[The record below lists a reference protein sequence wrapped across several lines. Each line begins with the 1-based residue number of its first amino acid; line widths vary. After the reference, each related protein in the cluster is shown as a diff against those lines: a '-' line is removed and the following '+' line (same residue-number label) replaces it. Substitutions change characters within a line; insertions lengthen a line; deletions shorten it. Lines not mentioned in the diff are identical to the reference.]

1 MSEDFIPDP
10 SLNPDAAPDFI
21 PDPALNANVDFIPDP
36 SLNITPDETLAGRDE
51 AEFIA
56 LDDLSNEWV
65 GPKTKAPLETIEGS
79 SEYAT
84 LVSGKKPSGFWGN
97 LFDVSSKD
105 MPFTGDFE
113 SAAEL
118 GKIMWIGRKIEAK
131 EDVKDEDLVK
141 FNTFLAMRKQ
151 QSETG
156 WLGKAGSTVREAA
169 TFGLEIAAVSA
180 LGLLSG
186 GTGAVAGGAEM
197 TGAKGAVKGLRKAAE
212 KMTDKFLVARFG
224 EKLGGAAAKIA
235 NASGRIA
242 SDTLVLDVFRAGAIK
257 NEIAERKLADMLAG
271 KEEDKNAA
279 MMSIANW
286 SVEHASEMSG
296 EYLGA
301 MVSGL
306 FNKVGGK
313 AISSAL
319 KNETMKAQIFRAIAS
334 KFNVTRFDDVMGVMK
349 NLGYHGVINEMY
361 EERAGDFVRG
371 LTGIDGKAGLTEA
384 FKRAVPTWEQ
394 FKIESVAF
402 AIPGIAHTAIGFT
415 GATGVNPLELQKNFD
430 LVSKAVANVQTR
442 DEILKTSGDLAERI
456 HQERA
461 NPWNRQFNFLGRLF
475 NTANKGTAEDLLA
488 RANIKGV
495 VEAYD
500 AAPQG
505 KGKEA
510 VMDYLANKTVGIK
523 IVDTEEQKEKA
534 LELLRDKKLVGYMY
548 ESGEGFNYYLRNKE
562 LLSDPATLKLA
573 QETGMGF
580 IKNVDEVDDTAI
592 QNLEASHIVDAESVG
607 KILSARN
614 NADAEEI
621 RGTLQAALKDPDIA
635 GKIKYGLP
643 MIIKGTRKQYE
654 DANIG
659 YTIAQDSK
667 PMQDEHGD
675 PIVDADGN
683 NFYAMTSRGV
693 TTNNGLILNK
703 NSRLQDVKEE
713 IHHLIARTALK
724 NGQHSGEAA
733 RWAAQTRATLE
744 SIVATS
750 QDEAKVSRA
759 KALLG
764 FSDFELIEKTHLY
777 AVQDNKATDSTNMV
791 FEAAGI
797 KELGVLPD
805 QRFDDYFTKLTN
817 NKIHILR
824 TKPRVAPA
832 KPGVADTM
840 VRDLVGSSVK
850 GSVKMAKDIVGHV
863 LETEVKDGLL
873 VDLYLALKGPARR
886 RNAKTPQPNIARID
900 QVLQNM
906 ADRGFTYSL
915 DKAELIR
922 QISDLRE
929 RMTRYAFNIY
939 PGYSIKSGYFS
950 DPDDIKKLKKLE
962 AQLQKILKAD
972 AASRPKVE
980 FAKEKD
986 ETKEEKAKRE
996 KKEALPLDPSLETVP
1011 SSYPAKQK
1019 DLTQS
1024 EKHKQWGD
1032 ALPVKIYQRIFNGES
1047 KEIEIGEVTPDDF
1060 RNVVSDK
1067 DAARLIPQFYWD
1079 IAPVTMG
1086 EFAANF
1092 FYQYNKGRPDAPTDL
1107 KDLAIRTR
1115 IEAKLNGVNENDIP
1129 EFKDIVSDLRSAQ
1142 FAAGEAYRQTVKGER
1157 KGKDDK
1163 PVVQTSGGVIGTRES
1178 AVEAERERE
1187 AKRAIEEAS
1196 EDYDESGVEEDL
1208 TPVDRLIARQVQ
1220 LPSQVEASKLYPPQ
1234 LPESTEPFENP
1245 GKPLGFQI
1253 KNLFTFGLQLFKE
1266 VTGHKDFQGIATPY
1280 ENIKVKNLSESVD
1293 TKIQKEYDR
1302 LAAELT
1308 KVATA
1313 YDDNF
1318 EQVALD
1324 FAMDEIEVERIVKLY
1339 RLTQRLKAGE
1349 DVPGISNE
1357 AKKHIL
1363 RKNRYEAQRDKV
1375 LDTIQQNRV
1384 QLVIIVYDPYRDA
1397 RNGYVSDLA
1406 NQLAVT
1412 GRKHDAPVDL
1422 RLNRFGEEQPEYDA
1436 EGNQTGRL
1444 EKNYDAMLA
1453 GINVP
1458 MRNFVDLANSYHAG
1472 VAVLPANQALDK
1484 SSQTQIRIAQR
1495 IHDAILRNNAKNI
1508 MIIMPD
1514 SFGRNDNPEDAA
1526 YKKNVSVIL
1535 KMALGE
1541 MTADKQFVAPVQA
1554 PVKERVLPADLA
1566 RYAEDKQRYY
1576 QEEIDKLMKEK
1587 AANPAVQDENNPQ
1600 AWAWDSLY
1608 KHTIEQMQA
1617 TDRYIADEM
1626 IRREREGRPIETV
1639 ADLERTALVPVQPA
1653 PATPGAI
1660 SPVTKQRRRPDK
1672 LTWKEQEIVDEIDR
1686 LNAITAET
1694 PVAPG
1699 ETQEP
1704 FIEYPPKIKMRL
1716 EELEEA
1722 NRTRAILDSMSPESM
1737 REAARK
1743 RFGEPGARFAGMRPI
1758 TEVMPR
1764 ADDQIMNR
1772 VIENPDTGK
1781 DYSLTVANVSQSG
1794 EVSLQFSWHNR
1805 LLMHPKRKLYENGTW
1820 TLPKMLQEAGLPKDE
1835 QKLVLDESAKT
1846 DEKNLDKL
1854 ISDVEKNVLHSMKI
1868 ESAVGSEKLSYEEQE
1883 FEAGQQGA
1891 DELYDVRNGIAPTP
1905 RRQNRERPV
1914 YESLSVNK
1922 GQGEYKEYFIKTPFA
1937 VPGKHGAFDDPN
1949 LAGWFRVR
1957 EYKYT
1962 QSSLDLPWLMDEFK
1976 MTETE
1981 ARNHI
1986 DTVFGQKP
1994 YIEINEIQSE
2004 LFQKNK
2010 EGFKSGEVRS
2020 SAYEEMMHEEHA
2032 GAPDWE
2038 PLPPDSNF
2046 NESQSSFLNMLG
2058 KDQSWVPV
2066 FVQSIL
2072 GDARNRGFEKV
2083 RFPTGETAAR
2093 VEGHQLIEERLRDK
2107 IIERDKLRTSIDQMT
2122 KQLPSFESFERN
2134 GAVRIDPLPDGTYVA
2149 WRAKNLR
2156 NGDYV
2161 KPDMTQ
2167 KEIDDAV
2174 KLKYDIISQGQPID
2188 YMKGNLERLEDDI
2201 KRFKTEGID
2210 KLAPVEAFYQNRVGT
2225 IVKKLGAVPV
2235 TDANGNTWNEIT
2247 LAPEQ
2252 QDYSLTHDQLF
2263 NSVARMLHGPE
2274 RANWWQHSQDLD
2286 RQVAAIEES
2295 ADPEGLIQDL
2305 VAQATVNNAN
2315 TPQMIDTLAAQIR
2328 SWHDKH
2334 VNLERFGE
2342 DIEDYSLTAEDF
2354 RTGSIASLTFA
2365 DDLIPITPWL
2375 FSGAHGMHDR
2385 YLELIRKYRA
2395 HVDADMMHFTK
2406 WLMEAGLHPD
2416 SKFYKKM
2423 NRTQRTVAT
2432 RMLEA
2437 VGAILEGSDMV
2448 IRARSRSLSQYESE
2462 LYEMYNQMQDK
2473 ALELSR
2479 AGKKTEASNLA
2490 ESAKDLLTEGKH
2502 NLAVWSE
2509 KGFTHEP
2516 PVGES
2521 AQRML
2526 EEWNKIK
2533 LPGQWTA
2540 QGFRDAI
2547 RQAFDNNRRIANKEV
2562 AMLSQGEWIEEL
2574 KNYITHMYKRGKA
2587 MTEQEF
2593 EEAKRKFVESSAR
2606 AEKRRYPTYA
2616 DAATH
2621 GLVPITQ
2628 NAAQLFKMWG
2638 QKVWSL
2644 QARKLF
2650 LASAINIR
2658 DADGSPMLIA
2668 IKRPKFEGEGI
2679 IDKRTLTE
2687 ADSLLRKF
2695 IDDHN
2700 AALPKSRQHEAIK
2713 LDSNGELNIDVLK
2726 ELGYVQY
2733 ASPFNSIEKFWVK
2746 DGAALNVMK
2755 MLLDKKKEWRPFG
2768 GRDWAKGIDTFN
2780 SFTKSALLFISAF
2793 HPFSLL
2799 ESFFAAQGLTFRNDL
2814 FHLGR
2819 FYRNKQDMIKKFQ
2832 TDEAFVGKWIKHG
2845 FGIGHTDPNINQGI
2859 VDQTI
2864 QSFIDT
2870 LNGDTGEEG
2879 VLSSMTQYVFDI
2891 KKGWDRWLWDEF
2903 QPALKLMTA
2912 ERMLEEERT
2921 KAEAAGTKFNEDD
2934 AMEQIATVT
2943 NKMFGGVEFEKY
2955 IWATPEARQLLHAL
2969 MFAPDWCVPDDTRAM
2984 TKTGF
2989 KYHYELKKGDEILV
3003 FDPKTQTTQW
3013 SKLKD
3018 MFYRKD
3024 YDAEM
3029 IFVKNY
3035 NKELALTPEHTCF
3048 IQHDKNRNNF
3058 IIKAKELNTHSLIPR
3073 CADHVLPA
3081 NEVIS
3086 DRLIVLAGWLVTDG
3100 YIKHKIHTLSNGA
3113 KKEYRYGRITQSK
3126 PLMVQSLKDMGLKF
3140 YSEHPK
3146 DHDAYHCNFDKY
3158 TFTIPVCDFVALE
3171 NAGIENGNMTWKF
3184 MSKLSRRQLELLE
3197 ETMMLGDGT
3206 GQNRFC
3212 GEEDEI
3218 FQMTLLRTL
3227 LGKPCTFYRQMQP
3240 GQQCWR
3246 TRDISS
3252 RTIRCGHNALK
3263 IRKYQGAIWCPAT
3276 GTGFWMAERNG
3287 IMFITG
3293 NTFAAAEQGLITQLP
3308 LFKQMLR
3315 SPNLGEIEAAAL
3327 RKFWIAMGTLV
3338 LVGIPNALQAAIYAA
3353 AGNPDDGD
3361 KPFTFQNEQGK
3372 ITHIDVTP
3380 LVRMMSGVPIVG
3392 YEGGDTGKRRVY
3404 MRWGKQAYEIGGWF
3418 TEPIVTALNKSSMLV
3433 HTAWEQ
3439 VTGTATSGFSEEF
3452 KDEGLLG
3459 VFSSR
3464 GEFLKGRIGS
3474 VVSKFMPMNLL
3485 SVIQDKP
3492 AGWFATAS
3500 RGKTL
3505 GSVIQDMGDLLEVY
3519 ADQGI
3524 AAKLKGIPGH
3534 VDKLGVLVDDV
3545 VDAGRRNG
3553 VDVEEAF
3560 KRAQNI
3566 VATKYYTIFF
3576 KALNKGDTRRMEEAA
3591 EAILRLNKGRLNIIR
3606 SMKSRLDVS
3615 GKGMTAET
3623 YSQIAAATEAARA
3636 NINDQRNRGF
3646 KPPRF

>member
-51 AEFIA
+51 AEFVA
-56 LDDLSNEWV
+56 VDDLSSEWV

-319 KNETMKAQIFRAIAS
+319 KNEMMKAQIFRAIAS

-592 QNLEASHIVDAESVG
+592 QNLEASHVVDAESVG
-607 KILSARN
+607 RILSARN

-733 RWAAQTRATLE
+733 RWAAQTRSTLE
-744 SIVATS
+744 SIVVTS

-791 FEAAGI
+791 FEAAGM

-873 VDLYLALKGPARR
+873 VDLYLALKGKARR
-886 RNAKTPQPNIARID
+886 RNAKTPQPNIQRID
-900 QVLQNM
+900 QILQDM
-906 ADRGFTYSL
+906 SDRGFTYSL
-915 DKAELIR
+915 TESELRRKIAAYTKWMMRSRKQYKYLTLGDEDKFKT
-922 QISDLRE
+922 DLQVL
-929 RMTRYAFNIY
+929 A
-939 PGYSIKSGYFS
+939 
-950 DPDDIKKLKKLE
+950 KLE
-962 AQLQKILKAD
+962 KQLEKLL
-972 AASRPKVE
+972 
-980 FAKEKD
+980 KEKD
-986 ETKEEKAKRE
+986 RIAMKE
-996 KKEALPLDPSLETVP
+996 
-1011 SSYPAKQK
+1011 PAKQK
-1019 DLTQS
+1019 IKRPSISKERDIK
-1024 EKHKQWGD
+1024 KHKQWGD
-1032 ALPVKIYQRIFNGES
+1032 TLPAKVYNTLYNGEVE
-1047 KEIEIGEVTPDDF
+1047 EIDIGEITPDDF
-1060 RNVVSDK
+1060 RAAVSDE
-1067 DAARLIPQFYWD
+1067 DARRLIPGRLWD
-1079 IAPVTMG
+1079 IAPVTMAG
-1086 EFAANF
+1086 FASNF
-1092 FYQYNKGRPDAPTDL
+1092 FYEWNLGRPDKPTDL
-1107 KDLAIRTR
+1107 KDIAIRAR
-1115 IEAKLNGVNENDIP
+1115 IEARQNEVMEYDIP
-1129 EFKDIVSDLRSAQ
+1129 SFGDLYDDLRRAQ
-1142 FAAGEAYRQTVKGER
+1142 YNALISYRTTVEHERTGADDKVVIQTESGAINPREDAVETARKIAAQLEKQEAHEIDDEEDTDDSTTPENKELVNKRQTISTLE
-1157 KGKDDK
+1157 
-1163 PVVQTSGGVIGTRES
+1163 ES
-1178 AVEAERERE
+1178 
-1187 AKRAIEEAS
+1187 KIF
-1196 EDYDESGVEEDL
+1196 
-1208 TPVDRLIARQVQ
+1208 
-1220 LPSQVEASKLYPPQ
+1220 PPQ

-1266 VTGHKDFQGIATPY
+1266 VIGHKDFQGIATPY
-1280 ENIKVKNLSESVD
+1280 ENIKVKNLSESVY

-1324 FAMDEIEVERIVKLY
+1324 FAMDELEVERIVKLY

-1363 RKNRYEAQRDKV
+1363 RKNRYEVQRDKV

-1472 VAVLPANQALDK
+1472 IAVLPANQALDK
-1484 SSQTQIRIAQR
+1484 SPQTQIRIAQR

-1514 SFGRNDNPEDAA
+1514 SFNRNDNPEDAP

-1541 MTADKQFVAPVQA
+1541 MTAGKQFVAPVQA

-1639 ADLERTALVPVQPA
+1639 ADLERTALVPVQPV

-1743 RFGEPGARFAGMRPI
+1743 RFGEPGARFAGMRPLSD
-1758 TEVMPR
+1758 VMP
-1764 ADDQIMNR
+1764 
-1772 VIENPDTGK
+1772 
-1781 DYSLTVANVSQSG
+1781 
-1794 EVSLQFSWHNR
+1794 
-1805 LLMHPKRKLYENGTW
+1805 
-1820 TLPKMLQEAGLPKDE
+1820 
-1835 QKLVLDESAKT
+1835 SA
-1846 DEKNLDKL
+1846 
-1854 ISDVEKNVLHSMKI
+1854 
-1868 ESAVGSEKLSYEEQE
+1868 
-1883 FEAGQQGA
+1883 
-1891 DELYDVRNGIAPTP
+1891 
-1905 RRQNRERPV
+1905 
-1914 YESLSVNK
+1914 
-1922 GQGEYKEYFIKTPFA
+1922 
-1937 VPGKHGAFDDPN
+1937 
-1949 LAGWFRVR
+1949 
-1957 EYKYT
+1957 
-1962 QSSLDLPWLMDEFK
+1962 
-1976 MTETE
+1976 
-1981 ARNHI
+1981 
-1986 DTVFGQKP
+1986 
-1994 YIEINEIQSE
+1994 
-2004 LFQKNK
+2004 
-2010 EGFKSGEVRS
+2010 
-2020 SAYEEMMHEEHA
+2020 
-2032 GAPDWE
+2032 
-2038 PLPPDSNF
+2038 
-2046 NESQSSFLNMLG
+2046 
-2058 KDQSWVPV
+2058 
-2066 FVQSIL
+2066 
-2072 GDARNRGFEKV
+2072 
-2083 RFPTGETAAR
+2083 
-2093 VEGHQLIEERLRDK
+2093 
-2107 IIERDKLRTSIDQMT
+2107 
-2122 KQLPSFESFERN
+2122 
-2134 GAVRIDPLPDGTYVA
+2134 
-2149 WRAKNLR
+2149 
-2156 NGDYV
+2156 
-2161 KPDMTQ
+2161 
-2167 KEIDDAV
+2167 
-2174 KLKYDIISQGQPID
+2174 
-2188 YMKGNLERLEDDI
+2188 
-2201 KRFKTEGID
+2201 
-2210 KLAPVEAFYQNRVGT
+2210 
-2225 IVKKLGAVPV
+2225 
-2235 TDANGNTWNEIT
+2235 
-2247 LAPEQ
+2247 EQ
-2252 QDYSLTHDQLF
+2252 QDYSLTHDQIY
-2263 NSVARMLHGPE
+2263 NTVARMLHGPE

-2328 SWHDKH
+2328 SWHDKY

-2354 RTGSIASLTFA
+2354 RAGSIASLTFA

-2385 YLELIRKYRA
+2385 YLELIRKYKA

-2423 NRTQRTVAT
+2423 SRTQRTVAT

-2448 IRARSRSLSQYESE
+2448 IRARSRSLSQYEAE
-2462 LYEMYNQMQDK
+2462 LYAMYNQMQDK

-2479 AGKKTEASNLA
+2479 EGKKTEASNLA
-2490 ESAKDLLTEGKH
+2490 KSAKDLLADGKH
-2502 NLAVWSE
+2502 NLVVWSE

-2516 PVGES
+2516 PIGES

-2713 LDSNGELNIDVLK
+2713 LDANGELDIDVLK

-2870 LNGDTGEEG
+2870 LKGDTGEEG

-2912 ERMLEEERT
+2912 ERMLEEERA

-2934 AMEQIATVT
+2934 AMEQISAVT

-2955 IWATPEARQLLHAL
+2955 IWATPKARQLLHAL
-2969 MFAPDWCVPDDTRAM
+2969 MFAPDW
-2984 TKTGF
+2984 
-2989 KYHYELKKGDEILV
+2989 
-3003 FDPKTQTTQW
+3003 
-3013 SKLKD
+3013 
-3018 MFYRKD
+3018 
-3024 YDAEM
+3024 
-3029 IFVKNY
+3029 
-3035 NKELALTPEHTCF
+3035 
-3048 IQHDKNRNNF
+3048 
-3058 IIKAKELNTHSLIPR
+3058 
-3073 CADHVLPA
+3073 
-3081 NEVIS
+3081 
-3086 DRLIVLAGWLVTDG
+3086 
-3100 YIKHKIHTLSNGA
+3100 
-3113 KKEYRYGRITQSK
+3113 
-3126 PLMVQSLKDMGLKF
+3126 
-3140 YSEHPK
+3140 
-3146 DHDAYHCNFDKY
+3146 
-3158 TFTIPVCDFVALE
+3158 
-3171 NAGIENGNMTWKF
+3171 
-3184 MSKLSRRQLELLE
+3184 
-3197 ETMMLGDGT
+3197 
-3206 GQNRFC
+3206 
-3212 GEEDEI
+3212 
-3218 FQMTLLRTL
+3218 
-3227 LGKPCTFYRQMQP
+3227 
-3240 GQQCWR
+3240 
-3246 TRDISS
+3246 
-3252 RTIRCGHNALK
+3252 
-3263 IRKYQGAIWCPAT
+3263 
-3276 GTGFWMAERNG
+3276 
-3287 IMFITG
+3287 
-3293 NTFAAAEQGLITQLP
+3293 TFAAAEQGLITQLP

-3439 VTGTATSGFSEEF
+3439 ATGTTTSGYSEEF
-3452 KDEGLLG
+3452 RDEGLLG
-3459 VFSSR
+3459 LFSSR